1 MSFAKKRVTY
11 EHPLND
17 RIKNML
23 RLEYLFGGLNYHIK
37 GPSAWDSRT
46 VVDYIVKILDVME
59 RLNLREDLIQDLEH
73 HLVGLERWKHI
84 PNADAERVNQLILQI
99 QHLLDRLAALSSHPN
114 QIVSQSTLIN
124 IIRQRSNIAGGLC
137 RFDVPAY
144 HFWLQKNPKQRLH
157 DVNEWLALIEPIRE
171 AIELNLYMIRNSAPT
186 SQETAITGYF
196 QSSFDN
202 QANNYQLVRV
212 SLPPEHHC
220 FAEITG
226 GKQRFTIRF
235 FEQPDINEKP
245 IPTEQDVNFDL
256 CCCMM

>member
-11 EHPLND
+11 EQPLND

-46 VVDYIVKILDVME
+46 VVDYIVKVLDVME
-59 RLNLREDLIQDLEH
+59 RLDLREDLIQDLEH
-73 HLVGLERWKHI
+73 HLLGLERWRRI
-84 PNADAERVNQLILQI
+84 PNADAERVNQLILQA
-99 QHLLDRLAALSSHPN
+99 QHLLDRLRALSGPPN
-114 QIVSQSTLIN
+114 QLISQLPLIN
-124 IIRQRSNIAGGLC
+124 LIKQRSNIAGGLC

-157 DVNEWLALIEPIRE
+157 DINEWLAPLESIRE
-171 AIELNLYMIRNSAPT
+171 AIELDLYMIRNSAKT
-186 SQETAITGYF
+186 SQETAMTGYF
-196 QSSFDN
+196 QAAFDN
-202 QANNYQLVRV
+202 QANYQLVRV
-212 SLPPEHHC
+212 SLPPEHSC
-220 FAEITG
+220 FVEISG

-235 FEQPDINEKP
+235 FEQPDVNEKP